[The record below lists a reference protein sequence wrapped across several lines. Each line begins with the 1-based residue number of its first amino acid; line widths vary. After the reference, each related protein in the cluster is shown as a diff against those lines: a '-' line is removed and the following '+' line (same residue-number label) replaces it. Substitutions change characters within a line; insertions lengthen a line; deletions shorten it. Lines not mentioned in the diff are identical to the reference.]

1 MNDFMIRYCC
11 AQMHIGGGLFGTPE
25 LSMKASSHYIM
36 ANLLSVFQLEYGE
49 DVIFPIVML
58 LLLLLYR

>member
-1 MNDFMIRYCC
+1 MICNCC

-36 ANLLSVFQLEYGE
+36 ANLLCVYDSESNSKNMVALARGSL
-49 DVIFPIVML
+49 VGS
-58 LLLLLYR
+58 